1 MEIRAI
7 ADCKTSLGEGPLWDV
22 QEQKIYWLDSLGNK
36 VFRANADGSHM
47 EKWDLPQKVGSMAL
61 RKKGGAI
68 LCLQTGLYSFDFNS
82 GEAALLF
89 DPEPDKPTNR
99 LNDGKVDR
107 RGRFV
112 FGSMDT
118 KETDKSSSLYRLDPD
133 LSLHTLENGIIVSNG
148 PCWSPDSKTFY
159 FAELVGD
166 GNLSLRLGRG
176 DRYAFSEADLR
187 RLRQTPARDRRP
199 GRRNRRR

>member
-36 VFRANADGSHM
+36 VFRANADGSRM

-68 LCLQTGLYSFDFNS
+68 LCLQTGLHSFDFNS

-107 RGRFV
+107 RGR
-112 FGSMDT
+112 
-118 KETDKSSSLYRLDPD
+118 LRLRLDG
-133 LSLHTLENGIIVSNG
+133 HQ
-148 PCWSPDSKTFY
+148 
-159 FAELVGD
+159 GD
-166 GNLSLRLGRG
+166 GQERLPLP
-176 DRYAFSEADLR
+176 S
-187 RLRQTPARDRRP
+187 
-199 GRRNRRR
+199 